1 MEQLALSERT
11 LRSGVAAGGRH
22 RPAGLHSPGLLDER
36 YMHVEG
42 PLDRIGTLSAFIWL
56 VKTIDDA
63 ATTSTWTH
71 ACHVAG
77 RRRMWPGRRA
87 GRRRCRRWAR
97 GHPPPAGSHGRRR
110 PCMASPAGIA
120 RPPAATIDLA
130 RTRCTDQQ
138 ATTGRPQQATTC
150 VRARTACTLRLA
162 TGTSARSYST
172 RTTSHP
178 LARRRPDERAASLF
192 VAGRPVGSSG
202 GGRKQPP
209 PLLRS
214 SPAAACS
221 NGRHAGRVAMS
232 AGRPGRRTGSGHRSF
247 SGTPS
252 SIDRGALNS
261 SIPSGSSGGCGR
273 RIDRSAGT

>member
-22 RPAGLHSPGLLDER
+22 RPAGLHSPGLLEER

-63 ATTSTWTH
+63 ATTSSWTH

-77 RRRMWPGRRA
+77 RRRMWPSRRA

-110 PCMASPAGIA
+110 PRMSSPAGGRDHR
-120 RPPAATIDLA
+120 RP
-130 RTRCTDQQ
+130 RTDALR
-138 ATTGRPQQATTC
+138 RP
-150 VRARTACTLRLA
+150 R
-162 TGTSARSYST
+162 
-172 RTTSHP
+172 
-178 LARRRPDERAASLF
+178 RRRPTDRTNLCVLARKARYTLGHRHELRSHVQAHGPRPVLARPARADEPCIPWPASLF
-192 VAGRPVGSSG
+192 AAGRVQ
-202 GGRKQPP
+202 RRRRQATAAITPP
-209 PLLRS
+209 R
-214 SPAAACS
+214 PAAAGS
-221 NGRHAGRVAMS
+221 KQQQARVHAGRVAMS

-252 SIDRGALNS
+252 IDRA
-261 SIPSGSSGGCGR
+261 GR
-273 RIDRSAGT
+273 AP